1 MSRIRIISMFT
12 VIIVGA
18 LSLIICEY
26 TIPDNNYNVKE
37 TLYID
42 HGLRINEGDT
52 ISLGGRLLVATAWRN
67 FNIAQEDKDE
77 RMKMLLDGR
86 LLWLE
91 VGAKIFIEKKYFNE
105 DVDVRYRGETY
116 YTHGALIK

>member
-52 ISLGGRLLVATAWRN
+52 ISLGGRLLVATSRRN

-77 RMKMLLDGR
+77 RRKMLLDGR